1 MSMFSGGGC
10 RVSICSAEATGFTL
24 GLEQTEDV
32 TLADGALNVTDEGTG
47 GSGADKLD
55 LHLGDATTGAGFAND
70 FFNDGGN
77 DFSGVH
83 DLKKSNFAE

>member
-47 GSGADKLD
+47 GSGAALTLSIIALRFPLFSL
-55 LHLGDATTGAGFAND
+55 LHLFEH
-70 FFNDGGN
+70 FI
-77 DFSGVH
+77 
-83 DLKKSNFAE
+83 